1 MSHFYRQRPK
11 HIKLINDLPHNMCM
25 CSYHANFIEA
35 VTALNK
41 NIPSIPSYDNGFVQ
55 KFLCPVSSIDCW
67 YESCNNCTGISV
79 SKINDLAQDAAL
91 DSKVSWKIWKKSVE
105 AKRAEKQEETGTLA
119 ELIAYTAS
127 LSSQFLRH
135 SFNKREQSEVFN
147 MHDRPRALNVE
158 FPEEGL
164 LQVDFA
170 ENFVCEGQDE
180 VQNAHWNQRQLS
192 LFTTGFYHNDAFQ
205 AKVFVSNNLIHTKD
219 TIVPYLWKLLSNLPA
234 SLKILKIWSDGPSSQ
249 FKNKFIASL
258 IPQLEAEFGLKIIWN
273 FFATSHGKGC
283 VDGIG
288 ATVKIIVRKH
298 IRARNIIVNSAS
310 DFVSAFKLTQSK
322 IEVEEVTDAEFDQIN
337 QDMKVAELFSG
348 AKNIRNISNSHQI
361 QVIDGKSVIFCT
373 SKVGYNKISL

>member
-105 AKRAEKQEETGTLA
+105 AKRVEKQEETGTLA

-135 SFNKREQSEVFN
+135 SFNKR
-147 MHDRPRALNVE
+147 
-158 FPEEGL
+158 
-164 LQVDFA
+164 VDFA
-170 ENFVCEGQDE
+170 ENFVYEGQDE